1 MDHPNILIALAIGV
15 LSGLSV
21 LLLVYSVS
29 QLKSEVPLEE
39 REYMDPLPPALKL
52 AWPVVSFLEYHFCA
66 RLPGEWLEQTH
77 KRLQDTGASYILSAE
92 QYYAVRML
100 STLVAFGLT
109 LFSMN
114 ALDDFSALL
123 LIGLTVLGNFY
134 PRLWL
139 RDMRARREKEILKAL
154 PVYLDFITLAVEAGL
169 NLTGAIKQAMD
180 KGPAGALRNEFQL
193 ITRDLRAGVPRAD
206 ALRRMEQRLNM
217 KEITS
222 FVGTVIQAEKMGAS
236 VGAALRV
243 QSQQRRVERFQ
254 RAEKLAM
261 EAPVKLILPLIVFI
275 FPVTFIVL
283 AFPIVVKFMQEG
295 ML

>member
-1 MDHPNILIALAIGV
+1 MRI
-15 LSGLSV
+15 
-21 LLLVYSVS
+21 
-29 QLKSEVPLEE
+29 
-39 REYMDPLPPALKL
+39 
-52 AWPVVSFLEYHFCA
+52 F
-66 RLPGEWLEQTH
+66 
-77 KRLQDTGASYILSAE
+77 
-92 QYYAVRML
+92 
-100 STLVAFGLT
+100 STIVAFGLT
-109 LFSMN
+109 LFSLH
-114 ALDDFSALL
+114 ALEKSSPGILVLL
-123 LIGLTVLGNFY
+123 TLLGNVY
-134 PRLWL
+134 PQLWL
-139 RDMRARREKEILKAL
+139 RDVRARREKEILKAL

-180 KGPAGALRNEFQL
+180 KGPPGALRNEFQM

-206 ALRRMEQRLNM
+206 ALRRMENRLNM
-217 KEITS
+217 KAITS

-243 QSQQRRVERFQ
+243 QSQQRRIERFQ

-261 EAPVKLILPLIVFI
+261 EAPVKLILPLIAFI

>member
-1 MDHPNILIALAIGV
+1 MHPNSLIALLVGISVGV
-15 LSGLSV
+15 TI
-21 LLLVYSVS
+21 LLVSYSLS
-29 QLKSEVPLEE
+29 KLKAEVPSEE
-39 REYMDPLPPALKL
+39 REYMDPLPPLL
-52 AWPVVSFLEYHFCA
+52 RMTWPAITFLEYHFA
-66 RLPGEWLEQTH
+66 SRLPSSWLESAH
-77 KRLQDTGASYILSAE
+77 KKLQETGVGYILNAE
-92 QYYAVRML
+92 QYYAVRIF

-109 LFSMN
+109 LFCLN
-114 ALDDFSALL
+114 ALHYSSPGLL
-123 LIGLTVLGNFY
+123 VGITVLGNFY
-134 PRLWL
+134 PRIWL
-139 RDMRARREKEILKAL
+139 NDVRKRREKEILKAL

-180 KGPAGALRNEFQL
+180 KGPPGALRNEFQM

-206 ALRRMEQRLNM
+206 ALRRMENRLNM
-217 KEITS
+217 KAITS

-243 QSQQRRVERFQ
+243 QSQQRRTERFQ

-261 EAPVKLILPLIVFI
+261 EAPVKLILPLIAFI

-283 AFPIVVKFMQEG
+283 AYPIVVKFMQEG

>member
-1 MDHPNILIALAIGV
+1 MMIPNSLIALVIGV
-15 LSGLSV
+15 STGISILLISYSLSK
-21 LLLVYSVS
+21 
-29 QLKSEVPLEE
+29 LKSEVPKEE
-39 REYMDPLPPALKL
+39 REYMDPLPPVLRMS
-52 AWPVVSFLEYHFCA
+52 WPIITFIEYHFCSRIPPA
-66 RLPGEWLEQTH
+66 WLEKTH
-77 KRLQDTGASYILSAE
+77 KRLQETGVGYILTAE
-92 QYYAVRML
+92 QYYAVRIF

-109 LFSMN
+109 LFSLH
-114 ALDDFSALL
+114 ALEKSSPGILILL
-123 LIGLTVLGNFY
+123 TLLGNVY
-134 PRLWL
+134 PQLWL
-139 RDMRARREKEILKAL
+139 RDVRARREKEILKAL

-180 KGPAGALRNEFQL
+180 KGPPGALRNEFQM

-206 ALRRMEQRLNM
+206 ALRRMENRLNM
-217 KEITS
+217 KAITS

-243 QSQQRRVERFQ
+243 QSQQRRIERFQ

-261 EAPVKLILPLIVFI
+261 EAPVKLILPLIAFI

>member
-1 MDHPNILIALAIGV
+1 MTASNSLIALVIGI
-15 LSGLSV
+15 LAGLSV
-21 LLLVYSVS
+21 LLAGYSLS
-29 QLKSEVPLEE
+29 KLKAEVPQEE

-52 AWPVVSFLEYHFCA
+52 AWPLITFIEYHFCA
-66 RLPGEWLEQTH
+66 RLPTDWLEKTH
-77 KRLQDTGASYILSAE
+77 KRLQETGVSYILTAE
-92 QYYAVRML
+92 QYYAVRIL
-100 STLVAFGLT
+100 STVIAFALT
-109 LFSMN
+109 LFCLK
-114 ALDDFSALL
+114 ALHHSSPTLL
-123 LIGLTVLGNFY
+123 FGITLLGNYY
-134 PRLWL
+134 PALWL
-139 RDMRARREKEILKAL
+139 RDARGRREKEILRAL

-180 KGPAGALRNEFQL
+180 KGPHGALRNEFQM

-206 ALRRMEQRLNM
+206 ALRRMENRLNM

-236 VGAALRV
+236 VGAALRI
-243 QSQQRRVERFQ
+243 QSQQRRTERFQ
-254 RAEKLAM
+254 RAEKAAM
-261 EAPVKLILPLIVFI
+261 EAPVKLILPLVAFI